1 MDKYSMDLANAIAT
15 AYIAKDFAIATIR
28 NDKVYALIVEDFAKV
43 ACAYMEN
50 DCVHVKRNL
59 KLDGENVAM
68 AICLGFTWDF
78 DKAAYEKYGRHAK
91 YFRAY
96 HFEDMVAEKLGMVVN
111 ADRHAPRTS
120 EYDIH
125 SADGKYG
132 IECKYVHAR
141 VL

>member
-1 MDKYSMDLANAIAT
+1 MARRSELTNAISN
-15 AYIAKDFAIATIR
+15 AYLAKDFALATIHG
-28 NDKVYALIVEDFAKV
+28 DKVYALIVEDFADV
-43 ACAYMEN
+43 AFFLMEN
-50 DCVHVKRNL
+50 DGIHVLRNL
-59 KLDGENVAM
+59 RLDSVWNVATV
-68 AICLGFTWDF
+68 ICLGYTWDF
-78 DKAAYEKYGRHAK
+78 DKAAFEKYGHAK

-111 ADRHAPRTS
+111 TNRHAPRTS